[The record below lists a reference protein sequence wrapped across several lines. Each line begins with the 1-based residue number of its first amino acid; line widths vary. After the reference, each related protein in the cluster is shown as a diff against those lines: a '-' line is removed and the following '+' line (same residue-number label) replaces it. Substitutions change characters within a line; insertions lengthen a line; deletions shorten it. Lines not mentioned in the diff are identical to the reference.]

1 MVAVSHLRFSEQRKW
16 GKEPKAKMN
25 PTTEKPNTNKVKRR
39 RYDEQFKRDAVALLE
54 GGRSASQLARE
65 LGVSVWNL
73 RDWKD
78 LFGSGSAAANLQA
91 RSAQQVSAG
100 AAGAV
105 AHAVELADLRRELDA
120 VSRQRDILKKAL
132 AIVAQEHP
140 NASR

>member
-1 MVAVSHLRFSEQRKW
+1 
-16 GKEPKAKMN
+16 MN
-25 PTTEKPNTNKVKRR
+25 PPTEKPNTNKVKRR

-91 RSAQQVSAG
+91 RSAQQVSAV

-140 NASR
+140 TASR